1 MDTTVTDFSTVL
13 ELRGMGEAATAAL
26 TDAMVERL
34 VTTASTGLEILDRL
48 NDPETRSAVHRLV
61 DGLTVLHSTGGLDTL
76 FEFATIL
83 QAARSA
89 ATDDMIERL
98 YHFLETMVSNL
109 ATLEVA
115 ELARDVELSLYE
127 GARCC
132 EGPDAPK
139 SLLALVRCLFKPEC
153 VRSLGMLLA
162 FSNSLRQRTQL
173 HSGSGGT

>member
-1 MDTTVTDFSTVL
+1 MDTTVTDFSNAL

-34 VTTASTGLEILDRL
+34 VTTASTGLEVLDRL
-48 NDPETRSAVHRLV
+48 NDPETRSAVHRLI
-61 DGLTVLHSTGGLDTL
+61 DGLTILHSTGGLDTP
-76 FEFATIL
+76 FELATMV

-89 ATDDMIERL
+89 ATDDMVERL

-139 SLLALVRCLFKPEC
+139 TL
-153 VRSLGMLLA
+153 
-162 FSNSLRQRTQL
+162 
-173 HSGSGGT
+173 

>member
-1 MDTTVTDFSTVL
+1 MDTTVTNFSTVL

-34 VTTASTGLEILDRL
+34 VTTASNGLEILDRL
-48 NDPETRSAVHRLV
+48 NDPETRSAVHRLI
-61 DGLTVLHSTGGLDTL
+61 DGLTILHSTGGLDTL
-76 FEFATIL
+76 FELATML

-98 YHFLETMVSNL
+98 YQFLETMVSNL

-127 GARCC
+127 GARRCG
-132 EGPDAPK
+132 GPDAPK
-139 SLLALVRCLFKPEC
+139 TLLGLVRCLFKPEC
-153 VRSLGMLLA
+153 VSSLGMLLA
-162 FSNSLRQRTQL
+162 FSNVLRQRTQL
-173 HSGSGGT
+173 HSGGGGT